1 MKLKLPVI
9 FLLGTVLCLAQAC
22 SCGGQTSEPTTP
34 PSPDGV
40 YSISYFQSNKYVL
53 NGPSEAQAGSEVIF
67 SIDEIAE
74 GYCLDYFLINNEQY
88 DSNSFIMPSYNTFVE
103 AVLAPAD
110 GIEYPITFSESPY
123 GSIASSVLT
132 AKACQEIPIF
142 VQAKTGYRVDK
153 IKANDVYLTIKNNG
167 NFKYYTHTIMQ
178 NKPLYIEATFVEIE
192 REFTNFDFA
201 LSGSNGTSHI
211 PSAVSYWRFEYKPE
225 GFYIEVCVKDPTV
238 YANPAGEIWR
248 RDNVELQMCLASEY
262 NRPQDVKTLRCILA
276 CDGRYAFYR
285 LKSDNTYYSLGD
297 KVGYQYGKNFTNE
310 AVICKQDENG
320 FDGYVIRALF
330 GYDLF
335 ESNYESAKGKIT
347 FCPAIR
353 DTVSYNKDTDEF
365 VSKWVCLTIDMTVA
379 NMEMYL
385 FADYHTVWG
394 NPRSFLGIAEDGEVF
409 DRYFNLETDL
419 LFIGDSY
426 TKAAIYGSL
435 YDDYADLKVSTV
447 GFGSSQTTD
456 WIEPKAGRYALDM
469 VTSIAPKNVAIHLG
483 GNDLFLHNKSL
494 ASTVT
499 NLTTIIDTIITA
511 LPATKV
517 YIYTMTNRLYHTSS
531 EMVQLAND
539 FVDEMKHVVS
549 GRAHAILVTGNM
561 DGFMK
566 EDDTPNPSI
575 FTDSTHLN
583 AFGYAA
589 WSYSLRFTMQ
599 LPLPSESE
607 RFGSYGK
614 NYASNGF
621 TYSEEEN
628 GDVFLRQRN
637 SMSGFADRYVY
648 FKQDV
653 DNDYVATADFNISET
668 YNGESNKRFGFII
681 NDSENQI
688 FFYIETNEYIVKK
701 YVGVSSRIA
710 GNYNWN
716 YVPSIP
722 FNNYFTDDDYTNLK
736 IVKSGPNLK
745 FIINGYELASLTPD
759 FLKDSYQVGFFSSD
773 VALNVKNPSLTMED

>member
-9 FLLGTVLCLAQAC
+9 CLLGVFLCLAQAC
-22 SCGGQTSEPTTP
+22 SCGGPTSETTTS

-40 YSISYFQSNKYVL
+40 YSISYFQSDKYVL
-53 NGPSEAQAGSEVIF
+53 NGPSEAQAGSEVVF
-67 SIDEIAE
+67 SLENVVE
-74 GYCLDYFLINNEQY
+74 GYCLDYFLINNQQSEA
-88 DSNSFIMPSYNTFVE
+88 NSFIMPEYNTFVE

-110 GIEYPITFSESPY
+110 GQEYPITLAESPY
-123 GSIASSVLT
+123 GVIASSVLT

-142 VQAKTGYRVDK
+142 VQANQGYRVDK
-153 IKANDVYLTIKNNG
+153 IKANNVSLTIKNNG

-178 NKPLYIEATFVEIE
+178 NKPLYIEATFVPIE
-192 REFTNFDFA
+192 KEFSTFRFS
-201 LSGSNGTSHI
+201 LTGSNGTAHI
-211 PSAVSYWRFEYKPE
+211 PPAQSYWRFEYKPE
-225 GFYIEVCVKDPTV
+225 GFYLEVCVKDSTV

-262 NRPQDVKTLRCILA
+262 NRPQDVKTLRIILA

-285 LKSDNTYYSLGD
+285 LKSDNTYYMLGYG
-297 KVGYQYGKNFTNE
+297 VGYQYGKNFTNE
-310 AVICKQDENG
+310 AVICNQAENG
-320 FDGYVIRALF
+320 FDGYIVRALF

-335 ESNYESAKGKIT
+335 ESDYEHAKGNIT

-353 DTVSYNKDTDEF
+353 DTVSYNKDTGDF
-365 VSKWVCLTIDMTVA
+365 VSKWVCLTIDMTVS
-379 NMEMYL
+379 NMESYL
-385 FADYHTVWG
+385 FADFHTVWG
-394 NPRSFLGIAEDGEVF
+394 VPRSFIGIDENGYVF
-409 DRYFNLETDL
+409 DRYFDLETDL

-435 YDDYADLKVSTV
+435 YDDFADLKVSTV

-456 WIEPKAGRYALDM
+456 WIEAKGSHYALEM
-469 VTSIAPKNVAIHLG
+469 VERIAPKNVAIHIG
-483 GNDLFLHNKSL
+483 GNDLFIHNKTLS
-494 ASTVT
+494 ATVT
-499 NLTTIIDTIITA
+499 NITTIIDRITTA
-511 LPATKV
+511 LPETHV
-517 YIYTMTNRLYHTSS
+517 YVYTMTNRLYNTTP
-531 EMVQLAND
+531 ERVQLAND
-539 FVDEMKHVVS
+539 FVNEMKHVVS
-549 GRAHAILVTGNM
+549 GRSHVNLVAGNL

-566 EDDTPNPSI
+566 EDNTPNPSI
-575 FTDSTHLN
+575 FSDGTHLN

-589 WSYSLRFTMQ
+589 WSNSLRFTMQ
-599 LPLPSESE
+599 LSQLSDSE
-607 RFGSYGK
+607 RFGSYGN

-637 SMSGFADRYVY
+637 SMSGFADRFVY

-653 DNDYVATADFNISET
+653 DDDYEATADFNISET

-710 GNYNWN
+710 GTYNWN
-716 YVPSIP
+716 YVPAIP
-722 FNNYFTDDDYTNLK
+722 FNNYFTENDYTNLK
-736 IVKSGPNLK
+736 IIKTGTTLK
-745 FIINGYELASLTPD
+745 FIINGYELASLTPT
-759 FLKDSYQVGFFSSD
+759 FLKDTYQVGFFSSD
-773 VALNVKNPSLTMED
+773 VALNVKNPSLVVED